1 MGPIPPKIVDA
12 WHTKPP
18 TLFLETNV
26 FPARLPGMLSLDLA
40 TFERQPWPTPR
51 VDTLDLSHCWEGF
64 FFFLKLSGWG
74 PLTIT
79 HDLLTILELLDVPFG
94 SFTSLKDAFGT
105 SHSRLLTITHDYSR
119 FLFCSVFD
127 LTLQCVVTMRAQSF
141 FLMCHM
147 KTHSS
152 CTPCLNKFEKQSPLL
167 VQHVT
172 RKIPHPLMSKSAI
185 NLSSQALPEPGRPRS
200 CFACS
205 FRNCLSGSKFA
216 CFQSCGGSKS
226 SWQQQEGW
234 PVVWFWARMMLSIG
248 YHSCV
253 SHPIGG
259 PQTLFFIQ
267 KMRHLGPPLFWDIP
281 IYGAVICTCGKN
293 RLQLIAMYMHMI
305 LIPKITPLPDHH
317 FTKTYCWI
325 PIVLGELCFGMLWSW
340 SVHWENDRAKIIVPV
355 PFGVEGTGC
364 FP

>member
-51 VDTLDLSHCWEGF
+51 VDTLDLSHCWEGKNI
-64 FFFLKLSGWG
+64 FLKLSGWG

-141 FLMCHM
+141 VLMCHM

-200 CFACS
+200 CFRLFFQELPQRLQVRVLPIMWRQQVVLAAAGGLAS
-205 FRNCLSGSKFA
+205 GLILSPYDVEYRIPQLCLSSDRGAPNFVFHSKNETFGA
-216 CFQSCGGSKS
+216 
-226 SWQQQEGW
+226 
-234 PVVWFWARMMLSIG
+234 PAILR
-248 YHSCV
+248 HS
-253 SHPIGG
+253 
-259 PQTLFFIQ
+259 
-267 KMRHLGPPLFWDIP
+267 HLWCRD
-281 IYGAVICTCGKN
+281 
-293 RLQLIAMYMHMI
+293 MHM
-305 LIPKITPLPDHH
+305 
-317 FTKTYCWI
+317 W
-325 PIVLGELCFGMLWSW
+325 
-340 SVHWENDRAKIIVPV
+340 
-355 PFGVEGTGC
+355 
-364 FP
+364 